1 MGYIPPDAKWYIAEL
16 VEEITIEGD
25 MRNVVHKNLV
35 LIRADSPD
43 EAYDK
48 AIELGK
54 QSELSYEN
62 PAGRL
67 VKTRFW
73 GLGELT
79 AIQDDLADGAE
90 LLYEE
95 KVGVP
100 RDQIEK
106 EMPAKEELAVFR
118 PFGLSEKPDYTC
130 KDIVDE
136 AKRLIKKDG
145 G

>member
-16 VEEITIEGD
+16 VEEITIEGEA
-25 MRNVVHKNLV
+25 RNVVHKNLV
-35 LIRADSPD
+35 LIRADSSD

-48 AIELGK
+48 AIQLGK
-54 QSELSYEN
+54 QGELSYQN
-62 PAGRL
+62 PAGRS

-73 GLGELT
+73 GLGEL
-79 AIQDDLADGAE
+79 AVIYDELADGAE

-100 RDQIEK
+100 SDQIEK
-106 EMPAKEELAVFR
+106 EISAKEELAVFR
-118 PFGLSEKPDYTC
+118 PFESREKPDYTS

-136 AKRLIKKDG
+136 AKRLSNESE
-145 G
+145 

>member
-1 MGYIPPDAKWYIAEL
+1 MGYIPADAKWYIAEL
-16 VEEITIEGD
+16 VEEITIEGEA
-25 MRNVVHKNLV
+25 RNVVHKNLV
-35 LIRADSPD
+35 LIRADSSE

-48 AIELGK
+48 AIQLGK

-73 GLGELT
+73 GLGEL
-79 AIQDDLADGAE
+79 AVIYDELAHGAE

-100 RDQIEK
+100 SDQIEK
-106 EMPAKEELAVFR
+106 EIRAKQELAVFR
-118 PFGLSEKPDYTC
+118 PFESSEKPDYTS

-136 AKRLIKKDG
+136 AKRLSNESE
-145 G
+145 

>member
-16 VEEITIEGD
+16 VEEITIEGEA
-25 MRNVVHKNLV
+25 RNVVHKNLV
-35 LIRADSPD
+35 LIRADSSD

-48 AIELGK
+48 AIQLGK
-54 QSELSYEN
+54 QGELSYQN
-62 PAGRL
+62 PAGRS

-73 GLGELT
+73 GLGEL
-79 AIQDDLADGAE
+79 AVIYDELADGAE

-100 RDQIEK
+100 SDQIEK
-106 EMPAKEELAVFR
+106 EISAEEELAVFR
-118 PFGLSEKPDYTC
+118 PFESREEPDYTS

-136 AKRLIKKDG
+136 AKRLSKESE
-145 G
+145 